1 MGVGGG
7 EPTQCSTESVKI
19 YKKWEEVGDPC
30 ETHLGLLPPS
40 LRRRTQWLIFRCR
53 LEETVCSVNS
63 LEFSQ
68 EAL

>member
-7 EPTQCSTESVKI
+7 GPTQCSTESVKI

-40 LRRRTQWLIFRCR
+40 LRGRTQ
-53 LEETVCSVNS
+53 
-63 LEFSQ
+63 
-68 EAL
+68 